1 MAIETFL
8 SSMGHD
14 LSSLCEH
21 IVRIWLDLRQDSN
34 QRVVLGELS
43 AQELLFALLH
53 ADVLDRPTQDPADIG
68 QRYITPEDR
77 TTFEQVVR
85 SLSNELIGN
94 LECMLSRLEVSDQQ
108 ISLARANDWVGL
120 SLVLEIPKPSE

>member
-21 IVRIWLDLRQDSN
+21 IVRIWLDLRQDSH

-43 AQELLFALLH
+43 AQELLFALLY
-53 ADVLDRPTQDPADIG
+53 ADILDHPTREAADLG
-68 QRYITPEDR
+68 LKQVAPEDR
-77 TTFEQVVR
+77 AAFEQVVR
-85 SLSNELIGN
+85 SLSNELIDN
-94 LECMLSRLEVSDQQ
+94 LEVMLKRLEITDQQ
-108 ISLARANDWVGL
+108 LSLARADDWVGL
-120 SLVLEIPKPSE
+120 SLVLNVPKTSE